1 MKYNKSMAEILAE
14 MNKVKEQETDPVQK
28 AQDKLDKARRIA
40 DLKKQ
45 IDGIKDEEA
54 LDDKDVDT
62 IKPIIKQLKK
72 SVKAHDKQAKQ
83 LQKDIEDETDLKD
96 KKKVSLKKL
105 TLKFM
110 QE

>member
-72 SVKAHDKQAKQ
+72 SVKAHDKKVQVRHM
-83 LQKDIEDETDLKD
+83 LDRPNNY
-96 KKKVSLKKL
+96 KKI
-105 TLKFM
+105 
-110 QE
+110 

>member
-45 IDGIKDEEA
+45 IDGI
-54 LDDKDVDT
+54 
-62 IKPIIKQLKK
+62 
-72 SVKAHDKQAKQ
+72 
-83 LQKDIEDETDLKD
+83 
-96 KKKVSLKKL
+96 
-105 TLKFM
+105 
-110 QE
+110 